1 MGWNIVM
8 STISVWKNG
17 LYKVSLKWIWQ
28 FFIFIFRQQA
38 KTKRG
43 KEERKH
49 SILGTF
55 FFTSMISKRKGK
67 ALISLTVHDSRS
79 EGGLSPFGKS
89 WTARVFILLMAF
101 GNDFTAQ
108 IVMRLLQCKWDTS
121 EIFYLKTPTTDHWYH
136 WKFSYLIDFGSLSM
150 LITTQT
156 TYYLV
161 AFILY

>member
-1 MGWNIVM
+1 MD
-8 STISVWKNG
+8 
-17 LYKVSLKWIWQ
+17 LA
-28 FFIFIFRQQA
+28 IFYFYFSAA
-38 KTKRG
+38 KRKRE

-49 SILGTF
+49 LILAIF
-55 FFTSMISKRKGK
+55 FLLFYFFTSMISERKG
-67 ALISLTVHDSRS
+67 LISLTVHDSGS
-79 EGGLSPFGKS
+79 EEGLSPFGKS
-89 WTARVFILLMAF
+89 WTAGVFILLMAF

-150 LITTQT
+150 LITMKT

-161 AFILY
+161 AFIL